1 MNPPE
6 FVAVPELSL
15 LSVAAAFAVPSV
27 AAASVEPFAAASPVF
42 ASVCAVFSI
51 GACCGA
57 ASFSV
62 ESPRIWKDS
71 TAALTEASA
80 SSVFTPASIV

>member
-1 MNPPE
+1 MITNGCPSELRYRVLVSSVLVSCSSVNPPE

-42 ASVCAVFSI
+42 AS
-51 GACCGA
+51 A
-57 ASFSV
+57 AG
-62 ESPRIWKDS
+62 
-71 TAALTEASA
+71 
-80 SSVFTPASIV
+80 